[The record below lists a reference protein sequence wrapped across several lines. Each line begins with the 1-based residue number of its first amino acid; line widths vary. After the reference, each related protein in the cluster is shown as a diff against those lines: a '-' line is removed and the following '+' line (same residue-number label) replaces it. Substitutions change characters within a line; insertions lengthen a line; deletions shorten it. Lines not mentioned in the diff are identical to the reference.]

1 MINRLGHQATF
12 VSDKKQKHPF
22 AKPNFRN
29 QISYFPII
37 NTKKWKIFWSP

>member
-12 VSDKKQKHPF
+12 VSDKKQKHQF

-37 NTKKWKIFWSP
+37 NTKK